1 MTHQLVHY
9 NNWVNNGT
17 GDIDLEDEDM
27 LIEFYIT
34 LFRDILNY
42 YCLDLENE
50 NMISDGTRIF
60 TETFGVIKSTTDMCV
75 LDCVMEDIV
84 ENPNNDTIVYS
95 EEVIDILGF
104 IYSQSLLCKKCKT
117 YLEDERATKCT
128 PCVNRDI
135 RIELVKNTNNSI
147 INTFPTELVDM
158 ILSFS

>member
-1 MTHQLVHY
+1 MTYQLIHY
-9 NNWVNNGT
+9 NNWLNNGT

-60 TETFGVIKSTTDMCV
+60 TETFGVIKSTTDMYI

-84 ENPNNDTIVYS
+84 ENPNNNPIVYS
-95 EEVIDILGF
+95 EEVTDILGF
-104 IYSQSLLCKKCKT
+104 IYSQSLLCKRCKT
-117 YLEDERATKCT
+117 YLEDESATKCT

-147 INTFPTELVDM
+147 INTLPTELVDM